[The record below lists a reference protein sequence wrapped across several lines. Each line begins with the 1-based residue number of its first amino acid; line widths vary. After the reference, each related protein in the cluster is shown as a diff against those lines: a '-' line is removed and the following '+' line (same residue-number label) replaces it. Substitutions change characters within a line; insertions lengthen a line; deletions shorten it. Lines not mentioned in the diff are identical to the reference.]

1 MAVLGAGIMGRGII
15 KHLRQS
21 GFGLRLY
28 NRTASKLHG
37 LGGAGEVICGS
48 PAEAAEG
55 ADAVISI
62 VADDVASRQV
72 WLSDTGALWSM
83 TPGSVAVEIST
94 LSTGYAQE
102 WECSV
107 RKRGVSPVA
116 APVTGS
122 RSGAEDG
129 NLVIFAGGEL
139 DAIERAL
146 PLFSAIGQQ
155 VIRLGQIRDAVGF
168 KLVYNMLCGTI
179 LVAAAEALTLAEF
192 LTLDLGQVTDILAAH
207 GWASGVAISKGKKM
221 AAAEFDDVE
230 CAVKT
235 ITKDLRYA
243 LDTLPADPTV
253 LPVSAHAQ
261 FQLSRACTK
270 DMADMDMAVIKS
282 VYRL

>member
-1 MAVLGAGIMGRGII
+1 
-15 KHLRQS
+15 
-21 GFGLRLY
+21 
-28 NRTASKLHG
+28 
-37 LGGAGEVICGS
+37 
-48 PAEAAEG
+48 
-55 ADAVISI
+55 
-62 VADDVASRQV
+62 
-72 WLSDTGALWSM
+72 
-83 TPGSVAVEIST
+83 
-94 LSTGYAQE
+94 
-102 WECSV
+102 
-107 RKRGVSPVA
+107 
-116 APVTGS
+116 
-122 RSGAEDG
+122 
-129 NLVIFAGGEL
+129 
-139 DAIERAL
+139 
-146 PLFSAIGQQ
+146 
-155 VIRLGQIRDAVGF
+155 LGQIRDAVGF